1 MHVWKY
7 KPDILDPPDTEEED
21 RAILQYLRHGGI
33 LFGDRIGEIDGFVP
47 ADKPYRHVP
56 EPTKII
62 HPWEPEFIGPKLPP
76 DYGVRR
82 CVQCN
87 RSLPLGVE
95 WETCSTQCQ
104 ETIDSYR
111 EHILTWMGMK

>member
-7 KPDILDPPDTEEED
+7 KPGILDPPDVEEED
-21 RAILQYLRHGGI
+21 QAILQYLRHGGI
-33 LFGDRIGEIDGFVP
+33 LLGDRIGEIEGFVP

-56 EPTKII
+56 EP
-62 HPWEPEFIGPKLPP
+62 EPKHVPPEEFIGPRLPA

-87 RSLPLGVE
+87 RSLPLGAT
-95 WETCSTQCQ
+95 WETCSTECQ
-104 ETIDSYR
+104 ETIDSFR
-111 EHILTWMGMK
+111 EYVLTWMGMK